1 MFQDANYLEKITIPE
16 SVTEIGGFAFS
27 RCTSLKEIV
36 IPKNVMKI
44 GLAAFYKGTN
54 LESVTVKA
62 PEVEYAGDSVY
73 NEDPKVTLHC
83 YIDSTSV
90 AYAKKYGIKYDTSL
104 GKKPVVF
111 PVPASP
117 SIKISC
123 FVSSFSSAS
132 ETF

>member
-1 MFQDANYLEKITIPE
+1 
-16 SVTEIGGFAFS
+16 
-27 RCTSLKEIV
+27 
-36 IPKNVMKI
+36 MKI
-44 GLAAFYKGTN
+44 GVVAFYKGTN

-104 GKKPVVF
+104 GKKTC
-111 PVPASP
+111 
-117 SIKISC
+117 SIKRNC
-123 FVSSFSSAS
+123 KKYRWKLVLL
-132 ETF
+132 